1 MNVARRRCRTILLGL
16 LVLAVPALALN
27 PPENGDAFVGTW
39 QAQFQGKPF
48 VTLTLAMLDGKLTG
62 TLSRVSIQLDKDG
75 ELTSAAT
82 QDGSDPISD
91 AQVSGQTLRF
101 AARDDQGATQYELTL
116 TGSNRAELWF
126 KSVPSGQPT
135 PKPWSLEKTAA
146 NSAQARNIKSKLATA
161 AQIWLNGQF
170 GEASSSSPG
179 PSAASSSPPLN
190 SSTTVPAASTVA
202 SASASTPVLKVS
214 DTPLD
219 ETLRKTIDG
228 LPRRVRDRF
237 DNAGDMVNFVLIGS
251 KEQTQNALEA
261 ADWHIADTDSR
272 ESGVKAV
279 LDTYKNKD
287 YLTMP
292 MSRLYLF
299 DRVQDFGYEEAEPY
313 AVVASRHHF
322 RLWQAPVTW
331 NGQTL
336 WVGAGTHDIGFEKDQ
351 RNGKITHK
359 IDPAVD
365 GERENIGQ
373 TLQKTGKVKNLSYY
387 LPPGPVQETHN
398 ATGGSYH
405 SDGRLLVIFLQ

>member
-1 MNVARRRCRTILLGL
+1 MKFGGPGSRIFLLGL
-16 LVLAVPALALN
+16 LAVALPAWMPALN
-27 PPENGDAFVGTW
+27 PPDNGEAFVGTW

-48 VTLTLAMLDGKLTG
+48 VTVTLAMLDGKLSG
-62 TLSRVSIQLDKDG
+62 TVSRSSVQLDKDG
-75 ELTSAAT
+75 ALTSAT
-82 QDGSDPISD
+82 PLDGSDAISE
-91 AQVSGQTLRF
+91 AQVSGQTL
-101 AARDDQGATQYELTL
+101 TL
-116 TGSNRAELWF
+116 TIAGDQPVHYEMSLSDSDHAELRL
-126 KSVPSGQPT
+126 KSSSQPA
-135 PKPWSLEKTAA
+135 PKPWTLEKTAA
-146 NSAQARNIKSKLATA
+146 NSAQPRNIKDKLATA

-170 GEASSSSPG
+170 SGQGSSSAQG
-179 PSAASSSPPLN
+179 ASAASSSPPL
-190 SSTTVPAASTVA
+190 SSSSAVPATSTAA
-202 SASASTPVLKVS
+202 SASLPALKVS
-214 DTPLD
+214 DAALD
-219 ETLRKTIDG
+219 ESLKKTLEG

-237 DNAGDMVNFVLIGS
+237 DNPGDMVNFVLIGS
-251 KEQTQNALEA
+251 KEQAQTALEA
-261 ADWHIADTDSR
+261 ANWHLADTDNR

-279 LDTYKNKD
+279 LDTYQNKE
-287 YLTMP
+287 YLSMP

-331 NGQTL
+331 NGQTV

-373 TLQKTGKVKNLSYY
+373 TLQKAGKVKSLSYY
-387 LPPGPVQETHN
+387 LPPDPVQETHN

-405 SDGRLLVIFLQ
+405 SDGRLLIVFLR